1 MSGRILLAEDDATIR
16 ETVRDGLVHEGFQVD
31 EATAGDEALAAAR
44 TGQHDLLVLDW
55 MLPGRSGIDVCRT
68 LRAESDL
75 PIIMLTA
82 RRSEVDKVLGLE
94 LGADDYVTKPF
105 SMAELTGRIRAL
117 LRRREL
123 DRRAAT
129 RPAAWDVGGIRLDFT
144 RHEVA
149 VDGRSVVL
157 TPSEFKL
164 LTLLAEEPER
174 AFTREQIM
182 EHLWETPYVGNA
194 RAADGHIATLRRKI
208 ERDPAHPE
216 RIRTVRSIGY
226 KLVAV

>member
-1 MSGRILLAEDDATIR
+1 VSPRILVAEDDLAIL
-16 ETVRDGLVHEGFQVD
+16 ETLRDGLVHEAFEVE
-31 EATAGDEALAAAR
+31 EATAGDEALVAAR
-44 TGQHDLLVLDW
+44 SGRHDVLVLDW
-55 MLPGRSGIDVCRT
+55 MLPGMSGIDVCRT
-68 LRAESDL
+68 LRAESDI

-123 DRRAAT
+123 DRAAT
-129 RPAAWDVGGIRLDFT
+129 TPAEREVGGIRLDFT
-144 RHEVA
+144 RHQVA

-157 TPSEFKL
+157 TPSEFRL
-164 LTLLAEEPER
+164 LTMLAEEPER
-174 AFTREQIM
+174 AFTRAQIM
-182 EHLWETPYVGNA
+182 EQLWETPYVGNA
-194 RAADGHIATLRRKI
+194 RAADGHVASLRRKI

-226 KLVAV
+226 KLVAL

>member
-1 MSGRILLAEDDATIR
+1 MSPRILVAEDDLVIR
-16 ETVRDGLVHEGFQVD
+16 ETLRDGLAHDGFEVD
-31 EATAGDEALAAAR
+31 EAADGDGALAAAR
-44 TGQHDLLVLDW
+44 SGRHDLLVLDW

-82 RRSEVDKVLGLE
+82 RRTEVDKVLGLE

-105 SMAELTGRIRAL
+105 SMAELSGRIRAL

-123 DRRAAT
+123 DRTAT
-129 RPAAWDVGGIRLDFT
+129 RGAAWEVGGIRMDFT

-149 VDGRSVVL
+149 VDGRAVSL

-164 LTLLAEEPER
+164 LAMLAEEPER

-182 EHLWETPYVGNA
+182 EHLWETPYVGSA

-208 ERDPAHPE
+208 ERNPVHPE
-216 RIRTVRSIGY
+216 RIRTVRSVGY

>member
-1 MSGRILLAEDDATIR
+1 MSPRILLAEDDPAIR
-16 ETVRDGLVHEGFQVD
+16 ETVRDGLVHDGFEVE
-31 EATAGDEALAAAR
+31 EAAAGDDALAAAR
-44 TGQHDLLVLDW
+44 SGGHDVLVLDW

-68 LRAESDL
+68 LRAESDI

-123 DRRAAT
+123 DRTAT
-129 RPAAWDVGGIRLDFT
+129 RPSAREVGGIRLDFT
-144 RHEVA
+144 RHQVA

-164 LTLLAEEPER
+164 LTMLAEEPER

-194 RAADGHIATLRRKI
+194 RAADGHVASLRQKI

-216 RIRTVRSIGY
+216 RIQTVRSIGY
-226 KLVAV
+226 KLAL